1 MDYIVDGCRLLAF
14 FPTGKFVSYSTTQ
27 IDFETSHPLVI
38 IGMQSP
44 TISEGIAFSTRLC
57 NFPTGPLTPLSLSDW
72 LLTLTQ
78 ANAKACYTNA
88 RESEHACDRQE
99 GLASGID
106 SNIHSYK
113 CLKEAPRTAA

>member
-57 NFPTGPLTPLSLSDW
+57 NFPTGPLTPLSLIGCSH
-72 LLTLTQ
+72 LHKLTQ
-78 ANAKACYTNA
+78 KRVTQVQGRVNMRVTDRKA
-88 RESEHACDRQE
+88 SLQE
-99 GLASGID
+99 
-106 SNIHSYK
+106 
-113 CLKEAPRTAA
+113 